1 MSHRS
6 EACSSQRLTEWSMRD
21 MPTVF
26 GEIGRPSPWKA
37 AGEMGTEEFHV
48 IDLLLTQALWLFGPE
63 FDRPVHRASPYRMQ
77 ESTEIKKQQG
87 LNLKTGK
94 DYSMPNNHKKTRGL
108 NHKELPKCPTGIK
121 GFDQITEG
129 GLPKNRTT
137 LICGS
142 AGSGKTLLGLDF
154 LIKGAANYHE
164 PGIFMSFEETEDEL
178 YKDVASLSL
187 DLQGLVSQKKIL
199 LEHVILER
207 RDIQE
212 LDFNLEGLLIR
223 LEHAIDAIGAKRVVL
238 DSIESLFAGL
248 TDAGMLRL
256 EIKRLFRWLKNKHVT
271 AIVTGE
277 PGQGSYTRHGLE
289 EYISD
294 CIILLDNRVNEQM
307 AIRRIRVIK
316 YRGSNHGTNEYP
328 FVIDKNGLSVIPIT
342 SAGLDQPGTGKRV
355 STGIPS
361 LDTMFQGGGFTRG
374 STVLISGTAGTGK
387 TSLAA
392 AFAVERCT
400 RGERC
405 LFLSYE
411 ESSGQL
417 IQNMSSI
424 DIRLARWVKKGLL
437 RIVSTRPSFFGLEM
451 HLLDLYKT
459 IEEFKPHAVVID
471 PLTSLI
477 AEGSQREIQSMVTR
491 MIDLLKSK
499 SITGVFTSLVSSTAQ
514 NYTSGEVGV
523 SSLIDTWLVVRE
535 LEEEA
540 GKRRIRGLYIV
551 KSRGMGH
558 SSDVHKLVLSN
569 DGISIVPI
577 PAAAGLIQKN
587 KVNPGG
593 SEKEKMHSK
602 TSSLGVLG

>member
-1 MSHRS
+1 
-6 EACSSQRLTEWSMRD
+6 
-21 MPTVF
+21 MPTT
-26 GEIGRPSPWKA
+26 S
-37 AGEMGTEEFHV
+37 
-48 IDLLLTQALWLFGPE
+48 
-63 FDRPVHRASPYRMQ
+63 
-77 ESTEIKKQQG
+77 
-87 LNLKTGK
+87 
-94 DYSMPNNHKKTRGL
+94 KKTKAL
-108 NHKELPKCPTGIK
+108 KHHQLPKCPTGIK
-121 GFDQITEG
+121 GFDQITAG

-137 LICGS
+137 LVCGS
-142 AGSGKTLLGLDF
+142 AGSGKTLLGIDF
-154 LIKGAANYHE
+154 LIKGAANYNE
-164 PGIFMSFEETEDEL
+164 PGILMSFEETEDEL

-199 LEHVILER
+199 LEHVLLER
-207 RDIQE
+207 RNIQE
-212 LDFNLEGLLIR
+212 LDFNLEGLFIR
-223 LEHAIDAIGAKRVVL
+223 LEHAIDAIGAKRVVI

-248 TDAGMLRL
+248 TDAGILRL

-289 EYISD
+289 EYLSD
-294 CIILLDNRVNEQM
+294 CIILLDNRVNEEM

-342 SAGLDQPGTGKRV
+342 AAGLDQPGTGKRV
-355 STGIPS
+355 STGIAS
-361 LDTMFQGGGFTRG
+361 LDKMFQGGGFTRG
-374 STVLISGTAGTGK
+374 STILISGTAGTGK

-392 AFAVERCT
+392 AFALERCK

-417 IQNMSSI
+417 IQNMRSI
-424 DIRLARWVKKGLL
+424 DIQLAPLVKKGLL
-437 RIVSTRPSFFGLEM
+437 KIVSTRPSFFGLEQ

-459 IEEFKPHAVVID
+459 LEGFKPQSVVID

-491 MIDLLKSK
+491 MIDLLKSDG
-499 SITGVFTSLVSSTAQ
+499 ITGYFTSLVSSTAQ

-535 LEEEA
+535 IEEEA
-540 GKRRIRGLYIV
+540 GTRRTRGLYIV

-558 SSDVHKLVLSN
+558 SSDVQKLVLSD
-569 DGISIVPI
+569 DGIQII
-577 PAAAGLIQKN
+577 PLIATADPEQKK
-587 KVNPGG
+587 KVGTG
-593 SEKEKMHSK
+593 SSEEETMSRRSKEM
-602 TSSLGVLG
+602 GV